1 MKILLAD
8 SGSTKTEWTVLE
20 NGNVTKSVFTDGIN
34 PNQADT
40 ATIAAMLKGSDAK
53 SLKADQI
60 FFYGSGCGNLGGKN
74 VVRAALEEVFGI
86 TKVEVESDLLGAA
99 RGLSRKEK
107 AIVAILGTGASS
119 CLFDGEKIIE
129 QRPSLGFILGDEGS
143 GAALGK
149 SFIRKL
155 LYKELPDDVIAAF
168 NTEFHFDKDAIIR
181 RVYREAYPNRFLAAF
196 CEFISK
202 HKAHASVNE
211 VIRENFTALI
221 KSQFSRYT
229 DAKKT
234 PIHFTGSV
242 AYYFGEELIS
252 LLNWHGYTAGKTE
265 QSPMSGL
272 IKFHS

>member
-8 SGSTKTEWTVLE
+8 SGSTKTEWTVLD
-20 NGNVTKSVFTDGIN
+20 NGNVQRSVFTEGIN

-40 ATIAAMLKGSDAK
+40 SAIASMLKNSDAK
-53 SLKADQI
+53 TLKADQI

-74 VVRAALEEVFGI
+74 VVRAALEETFGI
-86 TKVEVESDLLGAA
+86 TKIEVESDLLGAA
-99 RGLSRKEK
+99 RGLSRGEK
-107 AIVAILGTGASS
+107 SIVAILGTGASS

-155 LYKELPDDVIAAF
+155 LYKELPDDVTNAF
-168 NTEFHFDKDAIIR
+168 YEEFQFDKDAIIR

-196 CEFISK
+196 CEFIAQ
-202 HKAHASVNE
+202 HKQQASVNE

-229 DAKKT
+229 DAKKL

-242 AYYFGEELIS
+242 AYHFGEELVS
-252 LLNWHGYTAGKTE
+252 LLNWHGYQAGKTE
-265 QSPMSGL
+265 QSPMAGL
-272 IKFHS
+272 VQYHS

>member
-8 SGSTKTEWTVLE
+8 SGSTKTEWTVLD
-20 NGNVTKSVFTDGIN
+20 NGNVVKSVFTEGIN

-40 ATIAAMLKGSDAK
+40 NAIAAMLKASDAK
-53 SLKADQI
+53 ALKADQI
-60 FFYGSGCGNLGGKN
+60 FFYGSGCGNLGGKAI
-74 VVRAALEEVFGI
+74 VRAALEQVFGPVKI
-86 TKVEVESDLLGAA
+86 EVESDLLGAA

-119 CLFDGEKIIE
+119 CLFDGEKIVE

-149 SFIRKL
+149 AFIRKL
-155 LYKELPDDVIAAF
+155 LYKELPDDVTQAF
-168 NTEFHFDKDAIIR
+168 YTEFQFDKEAIIR
-181 RVYREAYPNRFLAAF
+181 RVYKEAYPNRFLAAF
-196 CEFISK
+196 CEFIAK
-202 HKAHASVNE
+202 HKMHASVNE
-211 VIRENFTALI
+211 VIRENFNGLI

-229 DAKKT
+229 DAKKL

-252 LLNWHGYTAGKTE
+252 LLNWHGYTAGRTE
-265 QSPMSGL
+265 QSPMAGL
-272 IKFHS
+272 IKYHS